1 MVCSQINSEKIHS
14 IKGRDYFE
22 EKVNLKK
29 SHSTKRLKS
38 SKMLNNEQLYKV
50 NDDKSSTTQLEVK
63 MNLNKFNKD
72 KSLKKPKL
80 CIYDNLL
87 GKQMKISDSSIKINS
102 NSVNFMKINSVNDSM
117 NNSHN
122 NSMNTN
128 IPPKE
133 KHRTLNKSLSLELLD
148 NKKLR
153 ISSSLI
159 NLIKDEEEK
168 GKNGGKKRSFQ
179 RTESLYQI
187 RFKKNESLK
196 TMKKQLE
203 EYRMMNEMEDCTFR
217 PNINSDYVKREKSP
231 ILNQDSNIS
240 FYERVNMWK
249 KKKIEKN
256 DQEKKLSKTK
266 EFEKCTFQPS
276 ISTNVPVYN
285 DINTFDEG
293 TIRYFERLQ
302 KARGERMYIKNK
314 LNSNFST
321 FLYK

>member
-1 MVCSQINSEKIHS
+1 MI
-14 IKGRDYFE
+14 
-22 EKVNLKK
+22 
-29 SHSTKRLKS
+29 
-38 SKMLNNEQLYKV
+38 NNEQLYKI
-50 NDDKSSTTQLEVK
+50 NDNKNSTTQLEVRR
-63 MNLNKFNKD
+63 NLNQYNKD
-72 KSLKKPKL
+72 KSLKKPKP
-80 CIYDNLL
+80 CIFDNLL
-87 GKQMKISDSSIKINS
+87 GKQMKNSDSSLKINS
-102 NSVNFMKINSVNDSM
+102 SSVNFLKINSVNESI

-122 NSMNTN
+122 NSINN
-128 IPPKE
+128 NNLPKE
-133 KHRTLNKSLSLELLD
+133 KNRSLNKSLSLELLD

-159 NLIKDEEEK
+159 SLIKDEEGK
-168 GKNGGKKRSFQ
+168 GKNGAKKRTFE

-187 RFKKNESLK
+187 RFRKNEALK

-203 EYRMMNEMEDCTFR
+203 DYRKMNEMEDCTFR

-231 ILNQDSNIS
+231 ILNQDSSIS

-314 LNSNFST
+314 LYPNYSSFH
-321 FLYK
+321 